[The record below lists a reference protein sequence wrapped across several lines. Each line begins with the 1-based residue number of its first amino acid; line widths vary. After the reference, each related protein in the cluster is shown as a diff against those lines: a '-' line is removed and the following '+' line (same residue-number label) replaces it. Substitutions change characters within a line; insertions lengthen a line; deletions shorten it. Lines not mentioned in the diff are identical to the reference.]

1 MDPNGNLKEIED
13 EEEEGL
19 LFDNLRDDDDEI
31 DVDDYSSEQ
40 RMLTTRPEGMPEIST
55 LTLKVIQF
63 EIGHIDPK
71 TK

>member
-1 MDPNGNLKEIED
+1 MDPNGNLKAVEG

-19 LFDNLRDDDDEI
+19 LFDYLQDDDGNDEI

-55 LTLKVIQF
+55 LTLKVLQFRINILIQ
-63 EIGHIDPK
+63 
-71 TK
+71 